1 MRIPK
6 YISHF
11 RRALFASTIL
21 FTATTVQSQDFLSA
35 IRTTSKSFQQV
46 AVFDVGPTTV
56 PLDKVEAAVLSA
68 VQVYASAA
76 SSERKLMP
84 STLPDMPGAL
94 TFEEMKLPFGM
105 SVQMPKCDGAV
116 AIINGADTAMAKYG
130 DTTMSMAC
138 IFPYAKGYRVH
149 YYAKFSESSG
159 GTLAQVSGA
168 FGKMITRA
176 IGVGDNTQ
184 FIGITVT
191 NIQDKLVAAGATAKL
206 VGLQP
211 AIEGKVIEKDEL
223 AEQIA
228 SSKHQQQARGNA
240 IDARKELTSIGLNP
254 NSHDDFISAVK
265 RGDKLAVK
273 LFIQADSVDLNQ
285 ADKDG
290 KRPLELARRKE
301 VVEMLTAAGAS

>member
-1 MRIPK
+1 LTRLAPSVKQLNNKYSLLRPENMRISK
-6 YISHF
+6 YISNDH
-11 RRALFASTIL
+11 RALFALTIL
-21 FTATTVQSQDFLSA
+21 LTVTTAQSQDFLSA
-35 IRTTSKSFQQV
+35 IRPTSKSFQQV

-56 PLDKVEAAVLSA
+56 PLDKVEAAVLGGTG
-68 VQVYASAA
+68 VRQRCKF
-76 SSERKLMP
+76 ERKLMP

-211 AIEGKVIEKDEL
+211 AIEGR
-223 AEQIA
+223 
-228 SSKHQQQARGNA
+228 SS
-240 IDARKELTSIGLNP
+240 RKMN
-254 NSHDDFISAVK
+254 
-265 RGDKLAVK
+265 
-273 LFIQADSVDLNQ
+273 
-285 ADKDG
+285 
-290 KRPLELARRKE
+290 
-301 VVEMLTAAGAS
+301 